1 MNQNLLHTPEGFR
14 DIYGDELAGLGK
26 ARDLIKEKM
35 NRFGYHDIQ
44 TPSIEFFDVFSKEI
58 GTTPS
63 RELYKFF
70 DKENNTLVL
79 RPDFTPSIA
88 RCVAKYYAD
97 SDIPVRFCYAGNT
110 FTNISALQGKLC
122 EVTETGSELIGDNS
136 VEADAEIIAL
146 LVQCLKVCG
155 LKEFQ
160 VTIGEVEFFRGI
172 CEKAGIAPADEYTL
186 REYINEKNL
195 FGLTGFMEELQLPEE
210 TRKTLSRITDLF
222 GNEEVLD
229 SAEKMA
235 DNEISQKAIKR
246 LKDLLALL
254 KTYGVADY
262 VSFDVGMLSKY
273 HYYTGIIF
281 KAYTYG
287 VGDAIAKGGRYD
299 NLLSHFG
306 KDAPAVGFMIVL
318 DDLLSALRSQKIELP
333 IAHKTIA
340 LIYTKEKFE
349 EALKKA
355 QDLRDQEI
363 NAELIPLDPEKSQEE
378 YLSYAR
384 NEKYSQ
390 CLFL

>member
-14 DIYGDELAGLGK
+14 DIYGDELAGLK
-26 ARDLIKEKM
+26 IACERIKEKM

-88 RCVAKYYAD
+88 RCVAKYHAD
-97 SDIPVRFCYAGNT
+97 NDIPVRYCYAGNT

-122 EVTETGSELIGDNS
+122 EVTETGSEFIGDNS

-146 LVQCLKVCG
+146 LVECLKACG

-186 REYINEKNL
+186 REFINEKNL

-210 TRKTLSRITDLF
+210 TRNTLSRITDLF
-222 GNEEVLD
+222 GNEDVLD
-229 SAEKMA
+229 TAEKLA
-235 DNEISQKAIKR
+235 DNEISKGAVKR
-246 LKDLLALL
+246 LKDLLSLL
-254 KTYGVADY
+254 KVYGVSDY

-306 KDAPAVGFMIVL
+306 KDSPAVGFMIVL

-333 IAHKTIA
+333 IDHKTVA
-340 LIYTKEKFE
+340 LIYPRDKFE

-355 QDLRDQEI
+355 QDLREHGT
-363 NAELIPLDPEKSQEE
+363 NAELIPADPEKSQEE